1 MYLKKWK
8 EQGRQALFFSC
19 SGYMN
24 LSLPSLPNVL
34 HPPNV
39 SKHEYLPRSGLVT
52 ESLLIHRLNLTQA
65 GPSLTDDQ
73 IFPAI
78 LTHLR
83 WL

>member
-8 EQGRQALFFSC
+8 EQGRQALFIC
-19 SGYMN
+19 SGNMN
-24 LSLPSLPNVL
+24 FSLPSLPNVL

-39 SKHEYLPRSGLVT
+39 SKHEYLPRTRLVI
-52 ESLLIHRLNLTQA
+52 ESLLILRLNLTQA

-78 LTHLR
+78 LTHL
-83 WL
+83 